1 MAESLCQRYCV
12 GQIDLAV
19 CLWKIVLAL
28 AANGD
33 QGSNSLNIDPNY
45 NVVRWS
51 SSEATSQWTITCVG
65 KDETPE
71 LITNLTNLIE
81 KTDNLVKQAGTIE
94 TARETVM

>member
-1 MAESLCQRYCV
+1 MNLPTEHE
-12 GQIDLAV
+12 
-19 CLWKIVLAL
+19 
-28 AANGD
+28 
-33 QGSNSLNIDPNY
+33 SNSLNIDPNY

-94 TARETVM
+94 TARETVELEASQFLATCSHVLVEPFVVEP